1 VPEGDTVWLSA
12 KLLSDALTGQVL
24 TRSEFR
30 VPRLATSDLT
40 GRRVLEIL
48 ARGKHM
54 LTRLD
59 GGLTLHTHFRMTGT
73 WRIFTSRQKWR
84 GGPAHEIR
92 IVLGTERRTAVGY
105 RIPVIE
111 LVETAREDTVVGHLG
126 PDLLGPDWDAD
137 EAVRRL
143 RAQPDRE
150 IGQALLDQR
159 NLAGIGNLYKAEVLY
174 LTGVSPW
181 TVVTAVPDLNRMVVL
196 AHRLLGANR
205 DHWPQVTTGNR
216 RPGEDHYVFER
227 AGRPCRRC
235 GTPIRMAMQ
244 GDPTYDRVT
253 YWCPVCQAGPA
264 PDPPATAAASR
275 PA

>member
-244 GDPTYDRVT
+244 GDPPYDRVT